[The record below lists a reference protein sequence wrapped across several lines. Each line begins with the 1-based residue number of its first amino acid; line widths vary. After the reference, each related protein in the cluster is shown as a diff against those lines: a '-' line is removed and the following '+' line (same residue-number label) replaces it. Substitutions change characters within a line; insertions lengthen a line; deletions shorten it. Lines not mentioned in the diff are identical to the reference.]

1 MEAADIAVR
10 DKGLQLSITTYVTT
24 SMASY
29 CDIMCTTTTSIL
41 ANEMIGIKS
50 KFLRSMS
57 ANNRPKQVSDLLYQ
71 IYLFALWKLLTLFSE
86 YCLYCSVITI
96 CFVLWKLSDSS
107 INVLQYL
114 TNLLTEISD

>member
-1 MEAADIAVR
+1 MESSDLAVR

-57 ANNRPKQVSDLLYQ
+57 ANNRPKQVSV
-71 IYLFALWKLLTLFSE
+71 LFCGNCLFS
-86 YCLYCSVITI
+86 SAKAA
-96 CFVLWKLSDSS
+96 CF
-107 INVLQYL
+107 
-114 TNLLTEISD
+114 LL

>member
-1 MEAADIAVR
+1 
-10 DKGLQLSITTYVTT
+10 
-24 SMASY
+24 
-29 CDIMCTTTTSIL
+29 
-41 ANEMIGIKS
+41 
-50 KFLRSMS
+50 MS
-57 ANNRPKQVSDLLYQ
+57 ANNHPKQVSDLLYQ